1 MITLDSDS
9 FVIINGRFTKKGNI
23 DQPVESKVDNGVSPE
38 DMKLSQVE
46 FLQKLVDDII
56 WQWPDENV
64 SVDKD
69 KKQPEGLP
77 RDCRGAEHETVS
89 GGGQNPQR

>member
-1 MITLDSDS
+1 MNVFFVRRMITLDSDS
-9 FVIINGRFTKKGNI
+9 FVIINGRFTKKSGI
-23 DQPVESKVDNGVSPE
+23 EQPVEPKVGNGVSPE

-56 WQWPDENV
+56 WQRPDENV

-69 KKQPEGLP
+69 KKCIVWSGK
-77 RDCRGAEHETVS
+77 HE
-89 GGGQNPQR
+89 